1 MNETTSPAKNAEKL
15 QSTESLI
22 LFDGVC
28 GLCNKFV
35 QYVLNHDPTGQFRF
49 ASLQSELAHEILGR
63 HGKDPTL
70 LKTIYLIRNPGRSDE
85 KVFTKSAAALRI
97 IGELNGAARGL
108 KLFLAVP
115 APVRDLGYD
124 LVAAVRYQVFGKH
137 DVCPMPTAADRERFL
152 DI

>member
-1 MNETTSPAKNAEKL
+1 MNDTKSSSKHAEKL
-15 QSTESLI
+15 KSTESLI

-35 QYVLNHDPTGQFRF
+35 QYVLNHDPNGRFRF

-63 HGKDPTL
+63 HGKDPAL
-70 LKTIYLIRNPGRSDE
+70 LKTIYLIRNPGRPDE
-85 KVFTKSAAALRI
+85 KVFTKSAAALRV
-97 IGELNGAARGL
+97 IGELSGAASGL
-108 KLFLAVP
+108 KLFLIVP
-115 APVRDLGYD
+115 APLRDLGYD
-124 LVAAVRYQVFGKH
+124 MVAAVRYQVFGKH

>member
-1 MNETTSPAKNAEKL
+1 MNETTSPIKNAEKL
-15 QSTESLI
+15 LSTESLI

-35 QYVLNHDPTGQFRF
+35 QYVLNHDPKGRFRF

-70 LKTIYLIRNPGRSDE
+70 LKTIYLIRNPGRPDE

-97 IGELNGAARGL
+97 IGELNSAARGL

-115 APVRDLGYD
+115 APMRDLGYD

>member
-1 MNETTSPAKNAEKL
+1 
-15 QSTESLI
+15 LI

-35 QYVLNHDPTGQFRF
+35 QYVLNHDPKGRFRF

-70 LKTIYLIRNPGRSDE
+70 LKTIYLIRNPGRPDE

-97 IGELNGAARGL
+97 IGELNSAARGL

-115 APVRDLGYD
+115 APIRDLGYD